1 MVGISPERDS
11 LLLTKVE
18 VKEEMKEE
26 EEEKEKEKE
35 KEEKEEK
42 EEDPVSGHFF
52 MQFQGADPVGCLVVL

>member
-26 EEEKEKEKE
+26 EEEKE

>member
-35 KEEKEEK
+35 R
-42 EEDPVSGHFF
+42 
-52 MQFQGADPVGCLVVL
+52 GAVDGDCHKIAGILFLSMAEYFE